1 MITAE
6 EARKIADIISPEIEN
21 HLKMIETAIIEAAY
35 SGEYT
40 AVIAHYLTDCDAPG
54 HEHDKKIM
62 EEILKLLRNCG
73 YEAAGSFAE
82 YRHDPGD
89 ILFTCTEEGRIVVNF
104 SKEG

>member
-6 EARKIADIISPEIEN
+6 EARKIVDTISPEIEN

-35 SGEYT
+35 SGECT
-40 AVIAHYLTDCDAPG
+40 AVIRHYLTDCGAPG

-62 EEILKLLRNCG
+62 EEILKVLHNCG
-73 YEAAGSFAE
+73 YEYGASFAD

-89 ILFTCTEEGRIVVNF
+89 ILFRCTDEGRIVVNF
-104 SKEG
+104 FGEG

>member
-40 AVIAHYLTDCDAPG
+40 VFITHYLTDCGAPG

>member
-6 EARKIADIISPEIEN
+6 EARKIVNLINPEIEK
-21 HLKMIETAIIEAAY
+21 HLKIIETAIIEAAC

-40 AVIAHYLTDCDAPG
+40 AFITHYLTDCGAPG
-54 HEHDKKIM
+54 HEHDRKIM
-62 EEILKLLRNCG
+62 EEILKVLRDCG
-73 YEAAGSFAE
+73 YECGGSFAE
-82 YRHDPGD
+82 YRHDTGD

>member
-6 EARKIADIISPEIEN
+6 EARKIVDIINPEIEN
-21 HLKMIETAIIEAAY
+21 NLKMIETAIIEAAY

-40 AVIAHYLTDCDAPG
+40 AVITHYLTDCGAPG

-62 EEILKLLRNCG
+62 EEILKVLRNCG
-73 YEAAGSFAE
+73 YETGATFAE
-82 YRHDPGD
+82 YRHDTGD

-104 SKEG
+104 LKEG